1 MVRSEER
8 SFTCTSADRVDKA
21 ASENGVQRSVFSR
34 PDTRIEV
41 NGRIVKKSCRVV
53 PGDRVRVT
61 YTEDVFQGL
70 EAQDIPLDSIYEDGM
85 MLVIDKPQGLVVHPA
100 AGNWDNTVCNALLYR
115 YGDSI
120 LSDDD
125 DIRPGIVHR
134 LDKDTSGVMVVAKTP
149 AAHAFLSAQFKERNT
164 RKYYIAVAEGMFE
177 KRHGIIEQRIARS
190 IRDRKLFAV
199 TDDPGRGKE
208 ARTEYSVVRQMDG
221 CALLLI
227 RIYTGRT
234 HQIRVHLASI
244 GHPIVGDVLYNR
256 RKSSWPLM
264 LHSALLFIR
273 NPGDGRMMSLRS
285 EVPRRFRDYL
295 AEYGDA
301 GLEDVLV
308 EHLLDPDF

>member
-1 MVRSEER
+1 M
-8 SFTCTSADRVDKA
+8 DKA

-53 PGDRVRVT
+53 PGDRVRVV
-61 YTEDVFQGL
+61 YTEDVFSGL
-70 EAQDIPLDSIYEDGM
+70 EAQDIPLETIYEDET

-120 LSDDD
+120 LADDD

-149 AAHAFLSAQFKERNT
+149 GALAFLSSQFKERNT
-164 RKYYIAVAEGMFE
+164 RKYYIAVADGLFE
-177 KRHGIIEQRIARS
+177 KKHGVIDKRIARS
-190 IRDRKLFAV
+190 LRDRKLFAV
-199 TDDPGRGKE
+199 TDDPERGRD
-208 ARTEYSVVRQMDG
+208 ARTEYSVVRQMEKS
-221 CALLLI
+221 ALLLI

-256 RKSSWPLM
+256 KKSSYPLM
-264 LHSALLFIR
+264 LHSALLFIC

-285 EVPRRFRDYL
+285 DIPQRFCGYL